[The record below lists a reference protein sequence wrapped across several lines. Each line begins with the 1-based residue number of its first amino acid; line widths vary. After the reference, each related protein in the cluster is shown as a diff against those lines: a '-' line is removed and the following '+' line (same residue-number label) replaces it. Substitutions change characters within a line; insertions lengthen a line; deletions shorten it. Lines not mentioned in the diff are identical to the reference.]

1 MEDKIDLRIRAKYI
15 RKQLDIPKLSSCAV
29 KLVRENE
36 TYLQAKNVM
45 LYYPTKYEIDLLALL
60 DDDKNFYLPKVS
72 GKDLLVCPFKRNEK
86 VVLSSLKI
94 KEPCSLPSNPEI
106 LDLIIVPALMI
117 DKNGYRLGYGGGY
130 YDRFFAQNDLRAKK
144 IVPISEKFICKNLVH
159 EKFDLP
165 CDGIVSEFKF
175 L

>member
-1 MEDKIDLRIRAKYI
+1 MEDKIDLRIQAKYI
-15 RKQLDIPKLSSCAV
+15 RKQLDISKLSSGAV

-117 DKNGYRLGYGGGY
+117 DKNGYRLGYGGGF
-130 YDRFFAQNDLRAKK
+130 YDRFLNKYSGTKTLTVIPDKLFTDNLPREEFDRK
-144 IVPISEKFICKNLVH
+144 IDEFILC
-159 EKFDLP
+159 
-165 CDGIVSEFKF
+165 
-175 L
+175 

>member
-117 DKNGYRLGYGGGY
+117 DKNGYRLGYGGGF
-130 YDRFFAQNDLRAKK
+130 YDRFLNKYSGTKTLTVIPDKLFTDNLPREEFDRK
-144 IVPISEKFICKNLVH
+144 IDEFILC
-159 EKFDLP
+159 
-165 CDGIVSEFKF
+165 
-175 L
+175 

>member
-1 MEDKIDLRIRAKYI
+1 MEDKIDLRIQAKYI
-15 RKQLDIPKLSSCAV
+15 RKQLDISKLSSCAV

-117 DKNGYRLGYGGGY
+117 DKNGYRLGYGGGF
-130 YDRFFAQNDLRAKK
+130 YDRFLTKFNCVKT
-144 IVPISEKFICKNLVH
+144 ITVVPSELFVDFLPR
-159 EKFDLP
+159 EKFDRKI
-165 CDGIVSEFKF
+165 DEFI
-175 L
+175 LC

>member
-1 MEDKIDLRIRAKYI
+1 MEDKIDLRIQAKYI
-15 RKQLDIPKLSSCAV
+15 RKQLDISKLSSCAV

-117 DKNGYRLGYGGGY
+117 DKNGYRLGYGGGF
-130 YDRFFAQNDLRAKK
+130 YDRFLNKYSGTKTLTVIPDKLFTD
-144 IVPISEKFICKNLVH
+144 NLPR
-159 EKFDLP
+159 EKFDRKI
-165 CDGIVSEFKF
+165 DEFI
-175 L
+175 LC

>member
-1 MEDKIDLRIRAKYI
+1 MEDKIDLRIQAKYI

-117 DKNGYRLGYGGGY
+117 DKNGYRLGYGGGF
-130 YDRFFAQNDLRAKK
+130 YDRFLNKYSGTKTLTVIPDKLFTDTLPREEFYRK
-144 IVPISEKFICKNLVH
+144 IDEFILC
-159 EKFDLP
+159 
-165 CDGIVSEFKF
+165 
-175 L
+175 

>member
-1 MEDKIDLRIRAKYI
+1 MEDKIDLRIQAKYI
-15 RKQLDIPKLSSCAV
+15 RKQLDISKLSSCAV

-117 DKNGYRLGYGGGY
+117 DKNGYRLGYGGGF
-130 YDRFFAQNDLRAKK
+130 YDRFLNKYSGTKTLTVIPDKLFTDNLPREEFDRK
-144 IVPISEKFICKNLVH
+144 IDEFILC
-159 EKFDLP
+159 
-165 CDGIVSEFKF
+165 
-175 L
+175 

>member
-1 MEDKIDLRIRAKYI
+1 MFLLYTKKMEDKIDLRIRAKYI

-94 KEPCSLPSNPEI
+94 KEPVHFLPI
-106 LDLIIVPALMI
+106 LKYWI
-117 DKNGYRLGYGGGY
+117 
-130 YDRFFAQNDLRAKK
+130 
-144 IVPISEKFICKNLVH
+144 
-159 EKFDLP
+159 
-165 CDGIVSEFKF
+165 
-175 L
+175 